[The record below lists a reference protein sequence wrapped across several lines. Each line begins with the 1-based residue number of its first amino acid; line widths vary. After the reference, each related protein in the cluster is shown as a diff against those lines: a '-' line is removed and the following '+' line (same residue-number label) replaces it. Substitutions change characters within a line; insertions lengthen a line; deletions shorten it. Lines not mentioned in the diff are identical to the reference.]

1 MNVFEELKWRE
12 LIYDSTEGFKESI
25 TSDTFTIYVGIDP
38 TADSLHVG
46 HLLPIL
52 VMSRMQKFGHKPII
66 VVGGGTGLIGDPSGK
81 SEERPFLTKE
91 IVEQNLESIK
101 KQISPFLDFNSKTNP
116 ATIFNNAD
124 WLGKI
129 GMLDFLR
136 TVGKYFTVNYMLAKE
151 SVKRRLDL
159 DDGISYTEFSYMLA
173 QSYDYLVL
181 YEQFGCK
188 LQIGGSDQW
197 GNITAGID
205 LIRKKKNERV
215 FGLVLP
221 LLTTAS
227 GVKFGKSGLG
237 TIWLSPNLTSTFQ
250 FYQCWI
256 NVEDVDVIKYLKYF
270 TYLNADEINR
280 YQESLEKYP
289 EKREAQKR
297 LAREITNLVHGQK
310 ELEKAEKATEVLFG
324 GNIQG
329 FKAMEMMEI
338 FVDVPSLEVS
348 KEKLLNELSL
358 LVDFCVYSG
367 ITISKNEAKRLIRN
381 NGLYLNNNK
390 INNEFYKITENDL
403 VEGCLLI
410 LRKGAKEY
418 KLVKILN

>member
-1 MNVFEELKWRE
+1 MSVFDELKWRG
-12 LIYDSTEGFKESI
+12 LIYDSTEGLEEAI
-25 TSDTFTIYVGIDP
+25 ATNNFTIYVGIDP
-38 TADSLHVG
+38 TASSLHVG

-52 VMSRMQKFGHKPII
+52 VMSRLQKFGHKPII

-81 SEERPFLTKE
+81 SEERPLLSTD
-91 IVEQNLESIK
+91 IVQQNLENIR
-101 KQISPFLDFNSKTNP
+101 KQLSPFLDFNSKTNP
-116 ATIFNNAD
+116 ATIVNNAD
-124 WLGKI
+124 WLTKTS
-129 GMLDFLR
+129 LLEFLR

-151 SVKRRLDL
+151 SVKRRIDL
-159 DDGISYTEFSYMLA
+159 DDGISFTEFSYMLA

-205 LIRKKKNERV
+205 LIRKKKGDKV

-221 LLTTAS
+221 LLTTS
-227 GVKFGKSGLG
+227 NGVKFGKTGMG
-237 TIWLSPNLTSTFQ
+237 TIWLSPELTSPFK

-256 NVEDVDVIKYLKYF
+256 NVEDADVIKYLKYF
-270 TYLNADEINR
+270 TFLNAEEINN
-280 YQESLEKYP
+280 YKDSLEKYP

-297 LAREITNLVHGQK
+297 LAKEITTMVHSTK
-310 ELEKAEKATEVLFG
+310 ELEKAKRATEVLFG

-329 FKAMEMMEI
+329 LKVDEILEI

-348 KEKLLNELSL
+348 KQKLLNELSL

-367 ITISKNEAKRLIRN
+367 ITVSKNEAKRLVRN

-390 INNEFYKITENDL
+390 IDDEYYRITENDI
-403 VEGCLLI
+403 VGDCLLV
-410 LRKGAKEY
+410 LRKGTREY
-418 KLVKILN
+418 KLVKIVK